1 MLTKCLQNLNFL
13 CVFSEIYFVL
23 LEFLALRMNG
33 NFDGLA
39 DQRAAVPALHFTISR
54 SHHICQ
60 RMSHNPCPIKCIILQ
75 LFGQRLFVP
84 FFLLEGVQ
92 RKFQYM
98 MLLFDYMIGEVYCK
112 NRSHPANI
120 LFIRRIS
127 AIRITKSGPL
137 CIPSLL

>member
-75 LFGQRLFVP
+75 LFRQRLFVP
-84 FFLLEGVQ
+84 FFFVT
-92 RKFQYM
+92 RCYM

>member
-1 MLTKCLQNLNFL
+1 MIEAGTMKHPLFASVIFLFDHNHIASRLHLHAYTKCLQNLNFL

-75 LFGQRLFVP
+75 LFRQRLFVP
-84 FFLLEGVQ
+84 FFVTGCS
-92 RKFQYM
+92 K
-98 MLLFDYMIGEVYCK
+98 K
-112 NRSHPANI
+112 
-120 LFIRRIS
+120 IS
-127 AIRITKSGPL
+127 IHDAII
-137 CIPSLL
+137 